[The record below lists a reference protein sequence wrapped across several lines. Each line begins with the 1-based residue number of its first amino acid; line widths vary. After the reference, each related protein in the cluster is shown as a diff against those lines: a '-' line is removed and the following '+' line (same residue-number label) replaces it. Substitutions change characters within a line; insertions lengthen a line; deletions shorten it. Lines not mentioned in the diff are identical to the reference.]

1 MSRENKGDINE
12 LHNDGKHGAN
22 GRIFGDKIRASYWT
36 ELEGADRNVN
46 GETIEGFRIE
56 FPDDTEIHL
65 TYLQL
70 FAILNDSELK
80 YIEAERYILQS
91 NRETWKGTI
100 KEDSFLYHE

>member
-22 GRIFGDKIRASYWT
+22 GRIFGDKVIPSYWT
-36 ELEGADRNVN
+36 ELEGADRVVN
-46 GETIEGFRIE
+46 GETISGFRIE
-56 FPDDTEIHL
+56 FPDNTEIHL

-70 FAILNDSELK
+70 FAILNDNELK
-80 YIEAERYILQS
+80 DISERYILQS

-100 KEDSFLYHE
+100 KEDSALYHD

>member
-22 GRIFGDKIRASYWT
+22 GRIFGDKVIPSYWT
-36 ELEGADRNVN
+36 ELEGADRVVN
-46 GETIEGFRIE
+46 GETISGFRIE
-56 FPDDTEIHL
+56 FPDNTEIHL

-70 FAILNDSELK
+70 FAILNDNELK
-80 YIEAERYILQS
+80 DISERYILQS

-100 KEDSFLYHE
+100 KEDSFLYHD

>member
-22 GRIFGDKIRASYWT
+22 GRIFGDKVRPSYWT
-36 ELEGADRNVN
+36 ELEGADRVVN
-46 GETIEGFRIE
+46 GETISGFRIE
-56 FPDDTEIHL
+56 FPDNTEIHL

-70 FAILNDSELK
+70 FAILNDNELK
-80 YIEAERYILQS
+80 DISERYILQS

-100 KEDSFLYHE
+100 KEDSALYHD

>member
-1 MSRENKGDINE
+1 MSRETKGDINE

-22 GRIFGDKIRASYWT
+22 GRIFGDKVIPSYWA

-46 GETIEGFRIE
+46 GETIEGFRIQ

-80 YIEAERYILQS
+80 NIPERYILQS
-91 NRETWKGTI
+91 NRETWNGTI
-100 KEDSFLYHE
+100 KEDSALYHD

>member
-1 MSRENKGDINE
+1 MHKENKGDINE

-22 GRIFGDKIRASYWT
+22 GRIFGDKVRPSYWT
-36 ELEGADRNVN
+36 ELEGEDRNVN
-46 GETIEGFRIE
+46 GESIEGFRIE

-70 FAILNDSELK
+70 FAILNDWNLK
-80 YIEAERYILQS
+80 DIPERYILQS

-100 KEDSFLYHE
+100 KEDSALLHD